1 MAYDASR
8 AFHNESIIYIA
19 HFGQAIAYEMMFIDC
34 DNVLDYMFSIYY
46 NSRLDM
52 LDIWKHLTFESVYF
66 GSL

>member
-52 LDIWKHLTFESVYF
+52 LDI
-66 GSL
+66 